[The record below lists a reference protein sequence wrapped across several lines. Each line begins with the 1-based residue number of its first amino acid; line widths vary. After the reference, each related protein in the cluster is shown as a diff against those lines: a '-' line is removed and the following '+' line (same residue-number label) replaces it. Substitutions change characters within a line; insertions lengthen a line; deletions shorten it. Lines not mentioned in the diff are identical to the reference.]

1 MSQEFDKNKFDL
13 VKQKKFFPCEYMTDF
28 EKFIEKLLSKE
39 TFYSS
44 LTNKKNNDKEYE
56 NNVWNKSEI

>member
-1 MSQEFDKNKFDL
+1 
-13 VKQKKFFPCEYMTDF
+13 MTDF